1 MEKYQKKKKKTKN
14 VRIYK
19 KKKTEK
25 FSVPRYTH
33 IVTWPS
39 IDGFTVINSI
49 ENIRSNIRRL
59 LDSSVLINSI
69 ASSIAKGL
77 HHGAI
82 SKSSGDHRWWPLAGR
97 VRRVKRKIFRSE
109 ARNEEF
115 NKTKRKR
122 SGKERKRRKKEREKI
137 KNVLMIPAV
146 VAKMVSI
153 LVIVG
158 WLAP

>member
-1 MEKYQKKKKKTKN
+1 MAPLASQVAIIGGDLWRAGFDALREKY
-14 VRIYK
+14 
-19 KKKTEK
+19 
-25 FSVPRYTH
+25 
-33 IVTWPS
+33 
-39 IDGFTVINSI
+39 
-49 ENIRSNIRRL
+49 
-59 LDSSVLINSI
+59 
-69 ASSIAKGL
+69 
-77 HHGAI
+77 
-82 SKSSGDHRWWPLAGR
+82 
-97 VRRVKRKIFRSE
+97 SE

-122 SGKERKRRKKEREKI
+122 SGRERKRRKKEREKI